1 MKGRLLHP
9 NSCVVQHITVK
20 PAKSAGMSQT
30 IWEAVIGVYVHKAE
44 TAAGLDCLLASL
56 TGIGKE
62 KCPPTSSHRKTED
75 DGLYA
80 FQSDVQAC

>member
-30 IWEAVIGVYVHKAE
+30 IWEAVIGGNILSFLGKLNE
-44 TAAGLDCLLASL
+44 MFINSNIMASKL
-56 TGIGKE
+56 
-62 KCPPTSSHRKTED
+62 
-75 DGLYA
+75 
-80 FQSDVQAC
+80 